1 MYKINFNLVLSR
13 LFTLFFSIC
22 FIGCV
27 IFPGPTTKKELIED
41 IYSYETYIN
50 DVHANPFRLITKGSF
65 HDKVESTIN
74 EILKKDAD
82 TISSLDCYF
91 YLQEISASIQDGHTR
106 IYIPF
111 NLFSNKDN
119 VFPLKLKRI
128 NDSIYVIDNNSSETV
143 PVYSSILEINQIPI
157 ETLFK
162 ECSQLFPTS
171 LDHFKWSFF
180 EDYFHLL
187 LSKYLKVTPPW
198 EIKYKLDSKVRTTE
212 VKAVTLKEFKKTI
225 IPHDKK
231 YRHYQIYVQDE
242 EIPVLRMPGFSYGN
256 TETYKHFIDSFFNKY
271 AESSYMVIDIR
282 ENRGGNGY
290 WGFYLLDN
298 FTTSDYQIA
307 KIFKFKVSE
316 MMRSSIYAGKA
327 GNNLFDA
334 KNGDYIEA
342 VNHRIRVPHKT
353 PKKFKGKVFLLI
365 SEKTFSA
372 GAVFAAVFKANEFGI
387 IIGRETAGRISFGS
401 DPVTVKLSNSRLK
414 GSIPTA
420 IYTLPGGNPDRG
432 VIPDIMVFRTI
443 DDYQLGK
450 DVEME
455 IIKKLIKKDITNRN
469 GSE

>member
-1 MYKINFNLVLSR
+1 MCKINFKLVLSR

-22 FIGCV
+22 FIGCA

-41 IYSYETYIN
+41 ITSYETYIN
-50 DVHANPFRLITKGSF
+50 EVHANPFRLITKESF
-65 HDKVESTIN
+65 HDKVESTTN

-111 NLFSNKDN
+111 NLFSNNDN

-128 NDSIYVIDNNSSETV
+128 NDLIYVIDNNSSETV

-157 ETLFK
+157 EKLFK

-171 LDHFKWSFF
+171 LDHVKWSFF
-180 EDYFHLL
+180 EDYFHFLL
-187 LSKYLKVTPPW
+187 PKYLKATPPW

-212 VKAVTLKEFKKTI
+212 IKAVTLKEFKKTI
-225 IPHDKK
+225 IPHDNK
-231 YRHYQIYVQDE
+231 YRQYQIHIQDE

-256 TETYKHFIDSFFNKY
+256 AETYKHFIDAFFNKY

-298 FTTSDYQIA
+298 FTSSDYQIA
-307 KIFKFKVSE
+307 KIFEFKVSE
-316 MMRSSIYAGKA
+316 MMRNSIYAGKA

-372 GAVFAAVFKANEFGI
+372 GAVFAAVFKANAFGI
-387 IIGRETAGRISFGS
+387 TIGRETAGRISFGS

-420 IYTLPGGNPDRG
+420 IYTLPGGNPDQG
-432 VIPDIMVFRTI
+432 VIPDIMVSRTI
-443 DDYQLGK
+443 DDYRLGK

-455 IIKKLIKKDITNRN
+455 IIKNLIKEDIINRD